1 MRCLEREKQV
11 NKNKMHE
18 MKWIRSWTRL
28 HAHGMSSEG
37 EREDRLIVP
46 ELLSELALN
55 NIGKPGQCVPSS
67 TAEAAGRQTLKGLF
81 SFREQPSGI
90 CLGE

>member
-1 MRCLEREKQV
+1 LERGKQV
-11 NKNKMHE
+11 NKNEMHE
-18 MKWIRSWTRL
+18 MKWIRSWT

-55 NIGKPGQCVPSS
+55 NIGKPGQWVPVVNSRS
-67 TAEAAGRQTLKGLF
+67 CRTANPFF
-81 SFREQPSGI
+81 SQVESV
-90 CLGE
+90 